1 MRALGEALRFL
12 SVIPV
17 PGKPP
22 KNSAGVP
29 AAYPWA
35 GLILG
40 LITAAGAWLA
50 GWVFSAAGT
59 AVTVVSIRIAL
70 TGGLHMDGLADLA
83 DGTGGGRDR
92 EKRLAIMSDS
102 RLGTFGALALLL
114 MTALQ
119 ISIIAELLQSAGNRT
134 PLEAF
139 FPLIFAPVLSR
150 GIIPL
155 MMKVFPSARPG
166 GMGDRNRRSAGLSAV
181 ITALVSVIFIA
192 VFFYGTAGL
201 IVTAAVILLIFIPA
215 ARINR
220 QLSGLTG
227 DVYGALIETA
237 DLLTLLGLLIV
248 YRFGLTTPGLL
259 DLLT

>member
-1 MRALGEALRFL
+1 VRALGEALRFL
-12 SVIPV
+12 SVIPF

-22 KNSAGVP
+22 GKSSRVL

-40 LITAAGAWLA
+40 LIAAAGAWLA
-50 GWVFSAAGT
+50 GWVFSSAGT
-59 AVTVVSIRIAL
+59 AVIAVTVRIAL

-102 RLGTFGALALLL
+102 RLGSFGALALLL

-119 ISIIAELLQSAGNRT
+119 ISVIAELLQFSDSHTSLNT
-134 PLEAF
+134 F

-166 GMGDRNRRSAGLSAV
+166 GMGDRNRRSAGIAAV
-181 ITALVSVIFIA
+181 IAALVSVLFIA
-192 VFFYGTAGL
+192 VFFYGVAGMA
-201 IVTAAVILLIFIPA
+201 VTAAVILLIFTA
-215 ARINR
+215 ASRISR
-220 QLSGLTG
+220 QLGGLTG

-237 DLLTLLGLLIV
+237 DLLTLLGVLIL
-248 YRFGLTTPGLL
+248 YRFSLTTTGLL
-259 DLLT
+259 DMLT